1 MRYKTLKTIYDFG
14 KIPVTKT
21 EVFLFKK
28 SLSKMVLICKF
39 FSLYTCIT
47 HLTYSAEYIVYSPP
61 VSSADS
67 DDESDYHFNRES
79 EMSKSYPERTAIY
92 AFSRIENENKI
103 IPKELQRIIYGYAHD
118 SIWFL
123 SKLQM
128 KIVHFIEDCIKL
140 RLETHEWNGVR
151 IEYQEGQTN
160 RILIVN
166 HSDIQ
171 NPQTLRFETVQ
182 DIEGKMTQ
190 MERDCMNQMLLKRNP
205 MLTVQ
210 KNDEGKILYA
220 YTLDRVG
227 GRRSYIN
234 PGVKN
239 YCHPTNGPNLNY
251 VYNEFPGHEGYD
263 QHDSQIK
270 RVGSPII
277 ILAAVNL

>member
-1 MRYKTLKTIYDFG
+1 MMNQIMIY
-14 KIPVTKT
+14 
-21 EVFLFKK
+21 L
-28 SLSKMVLICKF
+28 
-39 FSLYTCIT
+39 
-47 HLTYSAEYIVYSPP
+47 
-61 VSSADS
+61 
-67 DDESDYHFNRES
+67 FNRES
-79 EMSKSYPERTAIY
+79 EMAKSYPERTGIY
-92 AFSRIENENKI
+92 AFSRIENENKM
-103 IPKELQRIIYGYAHD
+103 IPIELRRITYGYAHD

-128 KIVHFIEDCIKL
+128 KIVHFIGDCIKL

-151 IEYQEGQTN
+151 IEYQEDQRN
-160 RILIVN
+160 RILIVS

-171 NPQTLRFETVQ
+171 NPQTLKFETVQ

-239 YCHPTNGPNLNY
+239 YCHPSDPADPTNGLNFNY
-251 VYNEFPGHEGYD
+251 VYNEFTGHEGYD
-263 QHDSQIK
+263 EHESRWMSDNYIGDRQFVI
-270 RVGSPII
+270 
-277 ILAAVNL
+277 